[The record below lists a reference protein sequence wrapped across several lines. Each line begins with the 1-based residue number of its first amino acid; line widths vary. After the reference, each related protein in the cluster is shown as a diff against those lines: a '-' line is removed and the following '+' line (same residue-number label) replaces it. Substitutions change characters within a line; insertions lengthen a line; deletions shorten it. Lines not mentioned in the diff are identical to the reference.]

1 MDKSRNTG
9 VLLVAHG
16 TVDQMDQMPAF
27 LTEIR
32 QGRPASERLIEEMT
46 RRYEAI
52 GGSPLLR
59 ITRAQASLLAEKLQM
74 PVLFGMRFGTS
85 KLSTALLG
93 AAELKLERLVI
104 LPMAPFS
111 VNLYAND
118 ANQAFT
124 KLKAEG
130 YPLGY
135 ELVPVGPWGTHEGL
149 VRAQQQ
155 ALLAAMGGQLSSEAC
170 IVVTAHSLPM
180 RAIQAGD
187 DYARKIE
194 AFVAAFELVLGR
206 KVVLA
211 YQSQGQ
217 DSTEWLGPKLS
228 DKLDELASRGAKK
241 IVVLPIGFLCD
252 HVETLYD
259 LDHEARVHAENLG
272 LSMLRVPAL
281 NDASSLI
288 DVMANLVEQSLPS

>member
-1 MDKSRNTG
+1 
-9 VLLVAHG
+9 
-16 TVDQMDQMPAF
+16 
-27 LTEIR
+27 
-32 QGRPASERLIEEMT
+32 
-46 RRYEAI
+46 
-52 GGSPLLR
+52 
-59 ITRAQASLLAEKLQM
+59 
-74 PVLFGMRFGTS
+74 
-85 KLSTALLG
+85 
-93 AAELKLERLVI
+93 LKLERLVI

-118 ANQAFT
+118 ANQAFA

-130 YPLGY
+130 HPLGY

-155 ALLAAMGGQLSSEAC
+155 ALLATMGGQLPSEAC

-187 DYARKIE
+187 DYARRIE
-194 AFVAAFELVLGR
+194 AFVAAFEMVLGR

-259 LDHEARVHAENLG
+259 LDHEARAHAETLG

-281 NDASSLI
+281 NEASSLI